1 MKQPNS
7 CITQNPGWSLSELG
21 EGSGNTLQRQR
32 WRAEGRGP
40 EEEEENWG
48 RGHAGYHSSVVHMG
62 HTGKRASCVPETG
75 KGPTASIRG
84 HSAEEGG

>member
-40 EEEEENWG
+40 E
-48 RGHAGYHSSVVHMG
+48 RRRR
-62 HTGKRASCVPETG
+62 TGGGGTQATTAAWFTWATQERELAVFQKLG
-75 KGPTASIRG
+75 KGRLLA
-84 HSAEEGG
+84 